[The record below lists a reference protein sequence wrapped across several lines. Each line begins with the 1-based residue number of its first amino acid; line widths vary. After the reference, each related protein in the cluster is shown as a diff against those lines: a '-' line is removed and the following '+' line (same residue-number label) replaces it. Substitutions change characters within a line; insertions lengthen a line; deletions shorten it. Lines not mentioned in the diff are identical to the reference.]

1 METINQLLFRRYEY
15 GTVKR
20 QKNEEREAQRLTLMI
35 FRTARLLVKG
45 LTPSEIAVELNK
57 PESSVRKWVSIIRE
71 YEKNIDANNN

>member
-1 METINQLLFRRYEY
+1 MAQL
-15 GTVKR
+15 KD
-20 QKNEEREAQRLTLMI
+20 KNEEREAQRLTLMI
-35 FRTARLLVKG
+35 FRTARLLDKG

>member
-1 METINQLLFRRYEY
+1 
-15 GTVKR
+15 
-20 QKNEEREAQRLTLMI
+20 MI